1 MINELANW
9 MITMLMTKIGWKL
22 NNNNSILKWYG
33 SRFCFFSSLYFC
45 LFVQLDISSFPVIF
59 FCCLLVRFFNWKWK
73 RKSNSE
79 KTWLNKNVPYC
90 LSKRIFCFFGCWWWY
105 SLKTKNKIKNPDFQK
120 KTFWSTILVNSLIHP
135 FLIPMD
141 FVDVILL
148 ITSSIESITW
158 NTNK

>member
-120 KTFWSTILVNSLIHP
+120 KNVLVYDIGEFSH
-135 FLIPMD
+135 
-141 FVDVILL
+141 
-148 ITSSIESITW
+148 SSISHSHGFCRCYTFNNIINW
-158 NTNK
+158 INHMKHK